1 MARAHPSPA
10 TRHLVLVGVVGLLGL
25 VLTGL
30 ASAAPPSTEPG
41 VQTDADPTAGA
52 SRLQALEQRVDEL
65 TRRLQQL
72 ESGASSGGS
81 VSAPSKTGDIHWSFD
96 AALSRDPFNITH
108 QSFDRGSGRFDVLL
122 KVVAPIPDPTP
133 WQVPS
138 GAPVPVVARIGL
150 ADGTASESLVFRL
163 ARGPRLEPGAIL
175 HIEAQVAPDQAAAIS
190 GLSVGI
196 RRE

>member
-1 MARAHPSPA
+1 MTRAHPSPA
-10 TRHLVLVGVVGLLGL
+10 TRHLVPVGVVGLVGL
-25 VLTGL
+25 MLTGL
-30 ASAAPPSTEPG
+30 ASAAPLSTEPG
-41 VQTDADPTAGA
+41 LQTDADPTAGA

-175 HIEAQVAPDQAAAIS
+175 HIEAQVAPDQAVAIS
-190 GLSVGI
+190 GLSVGM

>member
-1 MARAHPSPA
+1 MTQAHPSPA
-10 TRHLVLVGVVGLLGL
+10 ARHLVLVGLVGLMLP
-25 VLTGL
+25 GL
-30 ASAAPPSTEPG
+30 AAAAPPATEP
-41 VQTDADPTAGA
+41 VIQTDADPTGGA
-52 SRLQALEQRVDEL
+52 SRLQALEQRVDAL

-72 ESGASSGGS
+72 ESGASSGTS
-81 VSAPSKTGDIHWSFD
+81 VSAPSKAGDINWSFD
-96 AALSRDPFNITH
+96 AALSRDPFNVTH
-108 QSFDRGSGRFDVLL
+108 QSFDRGSGRCDVLL

-150 ADGTASESLVFRL
+150 ADGTASESLVFHL

-175 HIEAQVAPDQAAAIS
+175 HLEAHVPPDQAAAIS
-190 GLSVGI
+190 GLTLGI

>member
-1 MARAHPSPA
+1 MTPANLSPSTLQLALIGLIGLALVGPSTVANAQPSTRPEVDPA
-10 TRHLVLVGVVGLLGL
+10 T
-25 VLTGL
+25 
-30 ASAAPPSTEPG
+30 APQVDPS
-41 VQTDADPTAGA
+41 
-52 SRLQALEQRVDEL
+52 SLRALEQRVEEL
-65 TRRLQQL
+65 ERRV
-72 ESGASSGGS
+72 ERMGSAPSSGGS
-81 VSAPSKTGDIHWSFD
+81 ASAPSKTGDIHWSFD
-96 AALSRDPFNITH
+96 AALSRDPFNVKH

-138 GAPVPVVARIGL
+138 GAPVPVAARIGL

-175 HIEAQVAPDQAAAIS
+175 HIEAQVPPEQAAAIS

>member
-1 MARAHPSPA
+1 AQPSARPEVDPA
-10 TRHLVLVGVVGLLGL
+10 TAPLV
-25 VLTGL
+25 
-30 ASAAPPSTEPG
+30 
-41 VQTDADPTAGA
+41 DP
-52 SRLQALEQRVDEL
+52 SRLQALEQRVEEL
-65 TRRLQQL
+65 ERRVERM
-72 ESGASSGGS
+72 ESAPSSGGS
-81 VSAPSKTGDIHWSFD
+81 ASAPSKTDDIHWSFD
-96 AALSRDPFNITH
+96 AALSRDPFNVKH

-175 HIEAQVAPDQAAAIS
+175 HIEAQVPPDQAAAIS
-190 GLSVGI
+190 GLSVRI
-196 RRE
+196 SRE